1 MLSPKALVVEDA
13 EEFVRLNRRIL
24 EQEGFEVHVAT
35 SGERGLLAA
44 REQDFEL
51 VLVDVAL
58 PGMDG
63 FDVCRELRTFS
74 DAYVLMVTGRSAE
87 VEKIVGFRVG
97 ADDYVT
103 KPYSPAELSARIAA
117 MRRRPRQPK
126 TGTGASFGRLEL
138 NADAR
143 EVTVDGEPV
152 SMTRIEFDL
161 LHVLSGAPRRVF
173 SRIQLLETVWGHAQ
187 GDAHVVDVHIGNLR
201 RKLRTALAHDEDPI
215 RTVRGVGYKFDPGV

>member
-1 MLSPKALVVEDA
+1 MLAPKALVVEDA

-103 KPYSPAELSARIAA
+103 KPYSPVELSARIAA

-126 TGTGASFGRLEL
+126 AGVGTSFGRLEL

-143 EVTVDGEPV
+143 EVTVDGDQV
-152 SMTRIEFDL
+152 AMTRIEFDL

-173 SRIQLLETVWGHAQ
+173 SRVQLLETVWGHAQ

-201 RKLRTALAHDEDPI
+201 RKLRQALSQEDPI
-215 RTVRGVGYKFDPGV
+215 RTVRGVGYKFDPGA

>member
-1 MLSPKALVVEDA
+1 MLAPKALVVEDA

-35 SGERGLLAA
+35 SGERGLMVA

-126 TGTGASFGRLEL
+126 TGTGATFGRLEL

-152 SMTRIEFDL
+152 AMTRIEFDL

-173 SRIQLLETVWGHAQ
+173 SRVQLLETVWGHAQ

-201 RKLRTALAHDEDPI
+201 RKLRQALSQEDPI
-215 RTVRGVGYKFDPGV
+215 RTVRGVGYKFDPTP

>member
-1 MLSPKALVVEDA
+1 MLAPKALVVEDA

-35 SGERGLLAA
+35 SGERGLVVA

-87 VEKIVGFRVG
+87 VEKVVGFRVG

-117 MRRRPRQPK
+117 MRRRPRQPR
-126 TGTGASFGRLEL
+126 TGTGSTFGRLEL
-138 NADAR
+138 NADSR
-143 EVTVDGEPV
+143 EVTVDGDPV
-152 SMTRIEFDL
+152 AMTRIEFDL

-173 SRIQLLETVWGHAQ
+173 SRVQLLETVWGHAQ

-201 RKLRTALAHDEDPI
+201 RKLRQALAEEDPI
-215 RTVRGVGYKFDPGV
+215 RTVRGVGYKFDPTA

>member
-1 MLSPKALVVEDA
+1 MLAPKALVVEDA

-35 SGERGLLAA
+35 SGERGLMAA

-103 KPYSPAELSARIAA
+103 KPYSPVELSARIAA

-126 TGTGASFGRLEL
+126 TGSGSSFGRLEL

-143 EVTVDGEPV
+143 
-152 SMTRIEFDL
+152 
-161 LHVLSGAPRRVF
+161 
-173 SRIQLLETVWGHAQ
+173 
-187 GDAHVVDVHIGNLR
+187 
-201 RKLRTALAHDEDPI
+201 
-215 RTVRGVGYKFDPGV
+215 

>member
-1 MLSPKALVVEDA
+1 MLAPKALVVEDA

-143 EVTVDGEPV
+143 EVTVDGDQV
-152 SMTRIEFDL
+152 AMTRIEFDL

-173 SRIQLLETVWGHAQ
+173 SRVQLLETVWGHAQ

-201 RKLRTALAHDEDPI
+201 RKLRQALAEEDPI
-215 RTVRGVGYKFDPGV
+215 RTVRGVGYKFDPGA

>member
-1 MLSPKALVVEDA
+1 MLAPKALVVEDA

-35 SGERGLLAA
+35 SGERGLIAA

-126 TGTGASFGRLEL
+126 TGTGTSFGRLEL

-143 EVTVDGEPV
+143 EVTVDGAPV
-152 SMTRIEFDL
+152 AMTRIEFDL

-173 SRIQLLETVWGHAQ
+173 SRVQLLETVWGHAQ

-201 RKLRTALAHDEDPI
+201 RKLREALSQEDPI
-215 RTVRGVGYKFDPGV
+215 RTVRGVGYKFDPST

>member
-1 MLSPKALVVEDA
+1 MTSPKALVVEDA
-13 EEFVRLNRRIL
+13 EEFVRLARRIL

-35 SGERGLLAA
+35 SGERGLGIA

-51 VLVDVAL
+51 VLIDVAL

-63 FDVCRELRTFS
+63 FDVCRQLRGFS

-117 MRRRPRQPK
+117 MRRRPRQARS
-126 TGTGASFGRLEL
+126 TGARAFGRLEL
-138 NADAR
+138 DADAR
-143 EVTVDGEPV
+143 EVTVDGEQV
-152 SMTRIEFDL
+152 AMTRIEFDL
-161 LHVLSGAPRRVF
+161 LHVLSETPRRVF
-173 SRIQLLETVWGHAQ
+173 SRVQLLETVWGHAQ

-201 RKLRTALAHDEDPI
+201 RKLRQAMGEEDPI
-215 RTVRGVGYKFDPGV
+215 RTVRGVGYKFDPTA

>member
-1 MLSPKALVVEDA
+1 MLAPKALVVEDA

-35 SGERGLLAA
+35 SGERGLMAA

-103 KPYSPAELSARIAA
+103 KPYSPVELSARIAA

-126 TGTGASFGRLEL
+126 TGSGSSFGRLEL

-143 EVTVDGEPV
+143 EVTVDGDPV
-152 SMTRIEFDL
+152 AMTRIEFDL

-173 SRIQLLETVWGHAQ
+173 SRVQLLETVWGHAQ

-201 RKLRTALAHDEDPI
+201 RKLREALAQEDPI
-215 RTVRGVGYKFDPGV
+215 RTVRGVGYKFDPST

>member
-1 MLSPKALVVEDA
+1 MLAPKALVVEDA

-35 SGERGLLAA
+35 SGERGLLVA

-143 EVTVDGEPV
+143 EVTVDGEQV
-152 SMTRIEFDL
+152 AMTRIEFDL

-173 SRIQLLETVWGHAQ
+173 SRVQLLETVWGHAQ

-201 RKLRTALAHDEDPI
+201 RKLRQALAEEDPI
-215 RTVRGVGYKFDPGV
+215 RTVRGVGYKFDPGA

>member
-1 MLSPKALVVEDA
+1 MLAPKALVVEDA

-35 SGERGLLAA
+35 SGERGLRVA
-44 REQDFEL
+44 REQDYEL

-63 FDVCRELRTFS
+63 FDFCRELRTFS

-103 KPYSPAELSARIAA
+103 KPYSPVELSARIAA

-126 TGTGASFGRLEL
+126 AANGANFGRLEL

-143 EVTVDGEPV
+143 EVTVDGDPV
-152 SMTRIEFDL
+152 AMTRIEFDL

-173 SRIQLLETVWGHAQ
+173 SRVQLLETVWGHAQ

-201 RKLRTALAHDEDPI
+201 RKLRQALAQEDPI
-215 RTVRGVGYKFDPGV
+215 RTVRGVGYKFDPGT